1 MLKAEEWKA
10 QWIGAPWQGEEA
22 LPKPPHRGPEK
33 AGVPEHAPPPAPLL
47 RKSFSVNKDVASARA
62 YVTGLGFFELYLN
75 GKKVG
80 EDVMVPNVTAYAKR
94 PGLEKNYISLPD
106 NFREYRVMYLSY
118 DIKDMLKKGE
128 NAFGAILGNGFY
140 NAPIS
145 WTHSYGSPRFFGQ
158 VYITY
163 TDGTEEIIVSDQS
176 WKASK
181 SAIVMDLV
189 FDGEHYDARLEKPD
203 WCTPGF
209 DDSKWEQVAL
219 RKKPEGEMKAHM
231 SPTDRVMEELKPQK
245 IERLG
250 DGKYRVDFGRGDF
263 RMVKVNKCSR

>member
-1 MLKAEEWKA
+1 MRNVRDWK
-10 QWIGAPWQGEEA
+10 
-22 LPKPPHRGPEK
+22 KTTYR
-33 AGVPEHAPPPAPLL
+33 
-47 RKSFSVNKDVASARA
+47 
-62 YVTGLGFFELYLN
+62 
-75 GKKVG
+75 
-80 EDVMVPNVTAYAKR
+80 
-94 PGLEKNYISLPD
+94 LPD

-128 NAFGAILGNGFY
+128 NALGAILGNGFY

-203 WCTPGF
+203 WC
-209 DDSKWEQVAL
+209 
-219 RKKPEGEMKAHM
+219 
-231 SPTDRVMEELKPQK
+231 
-245 IERLG
+245 
-250 DGKYRVDFGRGDF
+250 
-263 RMVKVNKCSR
+263 NSRF